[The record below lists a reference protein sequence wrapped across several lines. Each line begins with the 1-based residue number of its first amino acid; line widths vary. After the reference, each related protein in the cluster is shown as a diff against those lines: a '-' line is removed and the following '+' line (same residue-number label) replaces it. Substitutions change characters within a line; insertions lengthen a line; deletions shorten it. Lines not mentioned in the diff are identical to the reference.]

1 MKTGQTVAYIR
12 VSSAGQNLDRQREL
26 ENDAQKVFEEKASAG
41 TRERPVLN
49 EMIAYVRDGDE
60 VLVWSMDRLARSLV
74 DLIAIVQELNAK
86 GVTVTFKKEQL
97 SFSADAKDPY
107 AMLMMQIMGAFGEF
121 ERTIIKQRTAEGI
134 ARAKERGAYKGR
146 KKKELTDQQL
156 EDATKR
162 IADGVPKAQI
172 ARELGVSR
180 TVFWQRLKEYDAR
193 TA

>member
-97 SFSADAKDPY
+97 SFSSDSSDPY
-107 AMLMMQIMGAFGEF
+107 SMLMMQIMGAFGEF

>member
-26 ENDAQKVFEEKASAG
+26 ENEAQRVFEEKASAS

-49 EMIAYVRDGDE
+49 EMLAYVREGDTL
-60 VLVWSMDRLARSLV
+60 LVWSMDRLARSLV
-74 DLIAIVQELNAK
+74 DLIALVQELNAK
-86 GVTVTFKKEQL
+86 GVTVIFKKENL
-97 SFSADAKDPY
+97 TFSADSNDPF
-107 AMLMMQIMGAFGEF
+107 ATLMMQIMGAFGEF

-162 IADGVPKAQI
+162 IADGVPKAVI

-180 TVFWQRLKEYDAR
+180 TVFWQRMKEYDAR